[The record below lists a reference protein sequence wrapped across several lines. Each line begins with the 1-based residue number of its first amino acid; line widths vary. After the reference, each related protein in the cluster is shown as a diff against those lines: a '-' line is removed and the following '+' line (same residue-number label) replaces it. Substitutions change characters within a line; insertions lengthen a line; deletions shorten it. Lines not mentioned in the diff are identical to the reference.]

1 MRLAVAALLASGL
14 CNGQRSQCDEQPH
27 LNWTAVREDLVTYS
41 TLSEPVMR
49 SRRCFGDTGIW
60 SYCGIAA
67 MNILQMQP
75 GLISNS
81 QSQLDTAQVDN
92 PCTPGQVASSLFAM
106 SFLTPGERYGMLWVA
121 AGRLQKLGSF
131 GDLMSSGWPMF
142 GLLARLSEVILLSGQ
157 ARPMDNQC
165 LGEKPVQE
173 HLQRLRLELF
183 RRLSERRS
191 IPDALARKV
200 IAAVERLE
208 PREQRQEATSP
219 GCSMALACAWA
230 SLGENAQ
237 RRSDWEAQ
245 RSFVARVEASLRA
258 MQSNYTILDWLS
270 SQWPTFRIL
279 HRMQFSLLPKEAADV
294 EEGYWMQK
302 DLVPLEADTG
312 RPMRFVFNVG
322 FYRPD
327 ALYID
332 AAADIVSTDMLRTLP
347 AFFGLLMARP
357 GERWNLGLAY
367 TSNDYADL
375 IPSKDLWR
383 LHASKQKLLYMPE
396 LQEVL
401 GEKDQQCRVYYEA
414 LNRWQV
420 SGKLA
425 SQVGGM
431 PQCFDMPTA
440 ATKLKAFA
448 AKQDRMAFVRKPEG
462 AWGGRGIEIR
472 FGIDDLIPDGQEHEA
487 TGTCEFQP
495 LEDAQCL
502 GLTEA
507 DDPQA
512 FASKEACSDSCCK
525 MGLRCE
531 AWNWRKTEGCWVGS
545 PRYCTPS
552 NPFYLGGWKGG
563 RRLPT
568 VAASSAKQR
577 AVVQQY
583 IVDPVQYRLEGIWP
597 PITVKTDIRI
607 YGTVV
612 SMDPFRFYVSE
623 YGYFRSGFLE
633 KNYSAQRNED
643 FEDLLMHVTHHIPKI
658 EAGTYQCPTAPSWE
672 HPEGAEHDAGS
683 GGSLHKWFRIAEEQN
698 GLDRREVWKNIKLS
712 LAVFLLSAREKLNCA
727 SNAVPHACGSV
738 GFHFFSDL
746 VVDRQG
752 RAWLMEIHPTLAIKS
767 PGLGD
772 PEAGW
777 AWDPEKKRQK
787 GTVKRK
793 K

>member
-1 MRLAVAALLASGL
+1 
-14 CNGQRSQCDEQPH
+14 
-27 LNWTAVREDLVTYS
+27 
-41 TLSEPVMR
+41 
-49 SRRCFGDTGIW
+49 
-60 SYCGIAA
+60 
-67 MNILQMQP
+67 
-75 GLISNS
+75 
-81 QSQLDTAQVDN
+81 
-92 PCTPGQVASSLFAM
+92 
-106 SFLTPGERYGMLWVA
+106 
-121 AGRLQKLGSF
+121 
-131 GDLMSSGWPMF
+131 
-142 GLLARLSEVILLSGQ
+142 
-157 ARPMDNQC
+157 
-165 LGEKPVQE
+165 
-173 HLQRLRLELF
+173 
-183 RRLSERRS
+183 
-191 IPDALARKV
+191 
-200 IAAVERLE
+200 
-208 PREQRQEATSP
+208 
-219 GCSMALACAWA
+219 
-230 SLGENAQ
+230 
-237 RRSDWEAQ
+237 
-245 RSFVARVEASLRA
+245 
-258 MQSNYTILDWLS
+258 
-270 SQWPTFRIL
+270 
-279 HRMQFSLLPKEAADV
+279 
-294 EEGYWMQK
+294 
-302 DLVPLEADTG
+302 
-312 RPMRFVFNVG
+312 
-322 FYRPD
+322 
-327 ALYID
+327 
-332 AAADIVSTDMLRTLP
+332 
-347 AFFGLLMARP
+347 
-357 GERWNLGLAY
+357 
-367 TSNDYADL
+367 
-375 IPSKDLWR
+375 
-383 LHASKQKLLYMPE
+383 
-396 LQEVL
+396 
-401 GEKDQQCRVYYEA
+401 
-414 LNRWQV
+414 
-420 SGKLA
+420 
-425 SQVGGM
+425 M

-777 AWDPEKKRQK
+777 AWDPEKRD
-787 GTVKRK
+787 RK
-793 K
+793 EL